1 MAHPVIYGTIDIGN
15 TFAKLAVFHVSKN
28 GKKFRF
34 KDEQKLKDLDVG
46 FLKKWIED
54 NSIQSMAYCASGS
67 DNKEVLDFLH
77 KRNHSYLLSH
87 ESKMPIS
94 IEYKTPATLGRDR
107 IAAVLGAYYLYPN
120 KNVLIVDAG
129 TCITYEWLTAE
140 GKYLGGNI
148 APGLRMRLT
157 AMHDYTAKLPLVPL
171 EGKPTLIGQSTASA
185 LFNGAVM
192 GTICEI
198 ETFIGRT
205 KKELGNSYRVVL
217 TGGDATYLKEELKVK
232 NKIHTDLVH
241 LGLCELIRYNDEN
254 NDK

>member
-1 MAHPVIYGTIDIGN
+1 MAIPMIYGTIDIGN
-15 TFAKLAVFHVSKN
+15 TFAKLAVFHISKN
-28 GKKFRF
+28 GRKFKHKKEERL
-34 KDEQKLKDLDVG
+34 EDLNVDI
-46 FLKKWIED
+46 LNKWIKD
-54 NSIQSMAYCASGS
+54 NSIQSIAYCASGS
-67 DNKEVLDFLH
+67 DDPDVLNFLQ
-77 KRNHSYLLSH
+77 KRNNTYLLSH

-140 GKYLGGNI
+140 GSYLGGNI
-148 APGLRMRLT
+148 APGLRMRLQ
-157 AMHDYTAKLPLVPL
+157 AMHDYTAKLPLIDL
-171 EGKPTLIGQSTASA
+171 EGKPTLIGHSTASA

-205 KKELGNSYRVVL
+205 KKELGSSFRVIL
-217 TGGDATYLKEELKVK
+217 TGGDAAYLKEELKVK
-232 NKIHTDLVH
+232 NKIHKELVH